1 MYLLYYFFNLI
12 FLNAFFNTEIILIQL
27 WKKNKLNKK
36 EKDVK
41 SFKW

>member
-1 MYLLYYFFNLI
+1 MH
-12 FLNAFFNTEIILIQL
+12 FFNTEIILIQL